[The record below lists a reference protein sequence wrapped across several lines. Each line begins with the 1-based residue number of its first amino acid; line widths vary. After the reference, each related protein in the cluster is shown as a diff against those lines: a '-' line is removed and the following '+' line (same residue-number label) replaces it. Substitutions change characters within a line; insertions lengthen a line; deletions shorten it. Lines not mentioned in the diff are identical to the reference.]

1 MLLAGVLAVLAVQ
14 PFSCAAA
21 DSYEWED
28 GTIFDTGT
36 EVTQVVTLEGASG
49 GKAVSLLDAGDSVTL
64 DVKAAAAG
72 AYTLG
77 IRYSQPYDEKGKMQN
92 VLINGDSAG
101 SVSCDYTG
109 EGKFKTANVTAVLKA
124 GSNKITIESSW
135 GWTYLDV
142 LTVTPWKG
150 GTVSSDAALSNPK
163 ASQKAQSLYA
173 FLCDTYGK
181 NVIAGQ
187 QESTWMGSED
197 YEFNI
202 IQNASGNCLSSAV
215 LTTWAR
221 IFQAATAVRKRGLPK
236 AALLQFA
243 GTAALILRE
252 AIPNPWWQSRT
263 GQSF

>member
-1 MLLAGVLAVLAVQ
+1 MKQKRSLTLLLAGVLAVLAVQ
-14 PFSCAAA
+14 PVSCAAA

-28 GTIFDTGT
+28 GTIYDTGT
-36 EVTQVVTLEGASG
+36 EVTKVVTLEGASG

-72 AYTLG
+72 SYTLG

-101 SVSCDYTG
+101 TVSCDYTG

-135 GWTYLDV
+135 GWTYLDS
-142 LTVTPWKG
+142 LTVTERASSG
-150 GTVSSDAALSNPK
+150 TTVSAKLSNPK
-163 ASQKAQSLYA
+163 ATAEAQSLYA

-181 NVIAGQ
+181 HVISGQ

-202 IQNASGNCLSSAV
+202 IKNAKANIRPMRNRPLRQISRHREC
-215 LTTWAR
+215 
-221 IFQAATAVRKRGLPK
+221 TAH
-236 AALLQFA
+236 
-243 GTAALILRE
+243 TAA
-252 AIPNPWWQSRT
+252 SRWAASRH
-263 GQSF
+263 GQSLRTA